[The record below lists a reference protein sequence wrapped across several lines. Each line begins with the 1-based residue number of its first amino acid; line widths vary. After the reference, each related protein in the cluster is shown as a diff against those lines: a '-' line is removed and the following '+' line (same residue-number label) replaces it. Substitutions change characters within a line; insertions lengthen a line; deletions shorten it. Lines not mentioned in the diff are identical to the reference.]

1 MNKYTY
7 VSGTVIDKIPAG
19 TKFRVV
25 DSMFRSNMGSYLIAM
40 FYQHLTGDEVV
51 KIVDDNFIQMATE
64 LPEWHSWVEDTR
76 VVFRNSKGVEHRYHF
91 SERHSS
97 PTQLAVWRE
106 GCTSHSTSE
115 FAVLTPEEIK
125 SVLLYGTAPF

>member
-7 VSGTVIDKIPAG
+7 VSGTVIDRIPAG

-40 FYQHLTGDEVV
+40 FYQHLAGDEVV

-97 PTQLAVWRE
+97 PTQLV
-106 GCTSHSTSE
+106 
-115 FAVLTPEEIK
+115 
-125 SVLLYGTAPF
+125 